1 MSVGIPIVEWNPAHN
16 VGVFNMNRPYA
27 FTLIELLVVIAVIA
41 VLLALLVPSLR
52 MARDQA
58 KDLVC
63 KSHLRGVGAGIL
75 MYLGDSSQRM
85 PDMYTYTIASNGH
98 LWWDNQGKLLK
109 PTDDRA
115 YWGVT
120 YFDYVRD
127 KKVFGCPAFKSFVG
141 ILAQDLLY
149 GGDHRFIYTSAFAAN
164 GWLSTEKVTR
174 ISRHSEV
181 IVAHD
186 HMEPR
191 VEHGNRNERSDML
204 FPSPTGINLT
214 HYREGASRMSWY
226 RGIFRHAVR
235 QSEDGLTG
243 GSLNTLWLDGHVSR
257 IRETTGP
264 GVLKRWYDPL
274 GKNP

>member
-1 MSVGIPIVEWNPAHN
+1 MKRS
-16 VGVFNMNRPYA
+16 YA

-41 VLLALLVPSLR
+41 ILLALLVPALYR
-52 MARDQA
+52 AKDQA
-58 KDLVC
+58 KNVVC
-63 KSHLRGVGAGIL
+63 KSHLRGVGVGIF
-75 MYLGDSSQRM
+75 MYLGDNFQRM

-98 LWWDNQGKLLK
+98 LWWDDQGELLK
-109 PTDDRA
+109 PSDSRA

-127 KKVFGCPAFKSFVG
+127 KALFGCPAFRSFVG

-149 GGDHRFIYTSAFAAN
+149 GGDHQFIYTSAFAAN
-164 GWLSTEKVTR
+164 GWLSKEKVTS

-191 VEHGNRNERSDML
+191 VEHGNRDERSDML

-214 HYREGASRMSWY
+214 HYREGASRMNWY

-235 QSEDGLTG
+235 RSDDGQTG
-243 GSLNTLWLDGHVSR
+243 GSLNTLWLDGHVSA
-257 IRETTGP
+257 IRETTGQ

-274 GKNP
+274 AKNP